1 MLRQMKYHII
11 TLGCPK
17 NVVDSEGMGSILDT
31 RGYTPV
37 EQVEDADVV
46 IVNTCSFIAEAR
58 VEAMDVLRDLAQ
70 HKQPGQRLIVA
81 GCMAQSHSSLIDNIA
96 GIDAVVST
104 RQWMHIDTLLETNDR
119 VTDSVL
125 GQPSVVSTH
134 HVDGLALLGDAEK
147 SYADWRTTS
156 FHRRLHG
163 GPTAYLKI
171 SDGCNLRC
179 SFCAIPAIK
188 GDMRSKPPAMVFNEA
203 QQLAAQG
210 IGEIVLVAQHLT
222 DYGRD
227 LGLEDGLAMLLA
239 EMCATLPATVWI
251 RLMYAYPTSITPRL
265 IETMAYYP
273 QICAYLDMPLQHA
286 HPDTLQRM
294 RRPTDIEHT
303 KRIIAH
309 LREAMPDIALRS
321 TFIVGFPGETR
332 AEFQALLQF
341 LDEVQFDWVGVF
353 RYSYEFG
360 THAATLANQVKPRTI
375 ERRWHTVMQHQ
386 QPLSLGCN
394 AAWQGRE
401 LDVLVEGEGMTE
413 DNRRIVVG
421 RSFREAPGIDGQVFV
436 WGTAAIGS
444 VIRTRIT
451 NATPYDLWGEVV

>member
-1 MLRQMKYHII
+1 MKYHII

-17 NVVDSEGMGSILDT
+17 NIVDSEGMGSILDT
-31 RGYTPV
+31 RGHTPV

-58 VEAMDVLRDLAQ
+58 AEAMDVLRDMGQ

-81 GCMAQSHSSLIDNIA
+81 GCMAQSHSTLIDNIA
-96 GIDAVVST
+96 GVDAVVST
-104 RQWMHIDTLLETNDR
+104 RQWMHIDTLLETNDS
-119 VTDSVL
+119 VTPADPW
-125 GQPSVVSTH
+125 QPSVVSTKY
-134 HVDGLALLGDAEK
+134 VDAQALLGDTEK

-156 FHRRLHG
+156 FPRHAH

-188 GDMRSKPPAMVFNEA
+188 GDMRSKPPATVINEA
-203 QQLAAQG
+203 QQLVAQG

-227 LGLEDGLAMLLA
+227 LGLQDGLAMLLA
-239 EMCATLPATVWI
+239 DMCSLLPATVWI

-294 RRPTDIEHT
+294 RRPTDTEHI
-303 KRIIAH
+303 KCIIAH
-309 LREAMPDIALRS
+309 LRDAMPDIALRS
-321 TFIVGFPGETR
+321 TFIVGFPGETKT
-332 AEFQALLQF
+332 EFEALLRF

-353 RYSYEFG
+353 HYSHEFG
-360 THAATLANQVKPRTI
+360 THAATLSNQVKPQTI
-375 ERRWHTVMQHQ
+375 ERRWHMLMQHQ
-386 QPLSLGCN
+386 QPLSLACN
-394 AAWQGRE
+394 AVWQGRE
-401 LDVLVEGEGMTE
+401 LDVLVEGEGMTD
-413 DNRRIVVG
+413 DNRHVVVG

-444 VIRTRIT
+444 VIRVHIT
-451 NATPYDLWGEVV
+451 DATPYDLWGEVS